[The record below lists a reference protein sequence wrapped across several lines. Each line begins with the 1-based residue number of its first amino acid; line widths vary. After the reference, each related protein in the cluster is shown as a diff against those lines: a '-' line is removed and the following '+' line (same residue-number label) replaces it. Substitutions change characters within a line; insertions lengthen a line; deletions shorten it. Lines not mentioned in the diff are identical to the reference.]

1 MSRIASVFAG
11 LAASG
16 RKALIPY
23 VTAGDPAPASTVAL
37 MHALVAAG
45 ADVIELGIPF
55 SDPMADGP
63 VIQRASERALA
74 QGVSLADCLSW
85 VSSFRATNQHT
96 PVVLMGYANPIER
109 MGQEAF
115 VKVASAAG
123 VDGVLV
129 VDYPPEECEPFA
141 QALRAAQIDPIFL
154 LAPTSSTS
162 RMEQVARLGGGYLYY
177 VSLKGVTGAASLDV
191 ASVAD
196 RVAMLRQ
203 HAKLPV
209 GVGFGISDAVSA
221 VAVAEHAD
229 AVVIGS
235 AIIKLMETQAKDG
248 EASEAVEAAGAFL
261 ATIRQALDARFGA
274 KAAA

>member
-1 MSRIASVFAG
+1 
-11 LAASG
+11 
-16 RKALIPY
+16 
-23 VTAGDPAPASTVAL
+23 
-37 MHALVAAG
+37 
-45 ADVIELGIPF
+45 
-55 SDPMADGP
+55 
-63 VIQRASERALA
+63 
-74 QGVSLADCLSW
+74 
-85 VSSFRATNQHT
+85 
-96 PVVLMGYANPIER
+96 

-115 VKVASAAG
+115 VKAASASG